1 MESSTTRTALQEDEP
16 APLAASGR
24 FSLSRIFYGWRIVA
38 AGFGIQL
45 LVGALLNQAYGAYV
59 VLLRAEFGW
68 SKTMLSAA
76 FSLTRVESG
85 LIGPLQGWLND
96 RFGPRFV
103 MRIGI
108 VLFGIGFMLFSQIR
122 EPWQFY
128 TTFALMALGSS
139 LGGFFPLTVA
149 IVNWF
154 ERRRATALA
163 VMSMGFAVGGLVVPI
178 VVVMLET
185 FGWRTTAFL
194 SGLMILG
201 IGLPLTQVIHH
212 KPEDLGYTVDG
223 LPKIEPVDGAPR
235 PNLTSAPDFEAAEAL
250 KTGAFWFIS
259 LGHGAALLIVSAV
272 MVHLVPHLNENLG
285 YSLGVAALVVTLM
298 TAMQVIGQLAGGFL
312 GDQFSKRAIVVIC
325 MAMHTIG
332 ILLVAY
338 ATGLG
343 MVVAF
348 AVLHGLAW
356 GTRGPLM
363 QAMRADYFGR
373 SSFGTIMGFS
383 SLISMLGMT
392 LGPLVAGL
400 LADATGSY
408 ETGFTVLAGLAGL
421 GSIFF
426 ILATPP
432 KLPPRLRAIHN
443 APSPDS
449 RTAAT
454 ADEPSSAN
462 VGD

>member
-1 MESSTTRTALQEDEP
+1 MRATGLDDPLPKEAAEVRTP
-16 APLAASGR
+16 GR
-24 FSLSRIFYGWRIVA
+24 FALGRVFYGWRIVA

-45 LVGALLNQAYGAYV
+45 LIGALLNQAYGAYV

-76 FSLTRVESG
+76 FSLSRVESG

-96 RFGPRFV
+96 RLGPRRV
-103 MRIGI
+103 MRVGI
-108 VLFGIGFMLFSQIR
+108 VMFGVGFMLFSQIQS
-122 EPWQFY
+122 PAAFY
-128 TTFALMALGSS
+128 LTFLLMALGSS

-163 VMSMGFAVGGLVVPI
+163 VMSMGFAVGGLLVPLVVLA
-178 VVVMLET
+178 LEA

-194 SGLMILG
+194 SGVLVIAV
-201 IGLPLTQVIHH
+201 GLPLAQMVHH

-223 LPKIEPVDGAPR
+223 RPRAEPVAEQGAVAASVAS
-235 PNLTSAPDFEAAEAL
+235 NDWEARDAL

-272 MVHLVPHLNENLG
+272 MVHLVAHLNENLG
-285 YSLGVAALVVTLM
+285 YSLATAALVVTLM
-298 TAMQVIGQLAGGFL
+298 TAMQVVGQLAGGFL
-312 GDQFSKRAIVVIC
+312 GDQFSKRAIVVTC
-325 MAMHTIG
+325 MAMHTLA
-332 ILLVAY
+332 ILLVAF
-338 ATGLG
+338 AVSLV

-383 SLISMLGMT
+383 SLVSMLGMT
-392 LGPLVAGL
+392 LGPVVAGS

-408 ETGFTVLAGLAGL
+408 EAGFSVLAGLAAL
-421 GSIFF
+421 GSLFF
-426 ILATPP
+426 VLATPP
-432 KLPPRLRAIHN
+432 KRRAPLQPAHIG
-443 APSPDS
+443 ARP
-449 RTAAT
+449 AG
-454 ADEPSSAN
+454 ADG
-462 VGD
+462 GD